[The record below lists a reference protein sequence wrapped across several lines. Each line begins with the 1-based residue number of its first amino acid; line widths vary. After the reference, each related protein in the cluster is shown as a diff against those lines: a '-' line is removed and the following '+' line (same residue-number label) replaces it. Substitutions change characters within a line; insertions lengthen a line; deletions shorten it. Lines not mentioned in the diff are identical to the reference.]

1 MKENL
6 LPDIESEIQFQR
18 FEAQIKTKKTGIAN
32 AGENGALTAS
42 RIQKAENL
50 CINCYQS
57 VALMWR
63 VILQMFHLHEFPGNY
78 DAKD

>member
-32 AGENGALTAS
+32 AGENGVLTAS

-50 CINCYQS
+50 CIN
-57 VALMWR
+57 
-63 VILQMFHLHEFPGNY
+63 
-78 DAKD
+78 